1 MEVKMNKEI
10 QDYKESFFFG
20 LSMRQCFFSL
30 LAVAAATGVYLGL
43 KDLLGTEITGWMSV
57 LAVAPLAAF
66 RFFTLHQMI
75 LEKFSWGGG
84 KFGILYS
91 KELVFRSENLY
102 VQCLDEMRQAGIRS
116 CENGAEVIEKKRSK
130 KNRRQKQTVKKS
142 KGRGDAV
149 D

>member
-57 LAVAPLAAF
+57 LAAAPFAGCG
-66 RFFTLHQMI
+66 FFTYHQMT
-75 LEKFSWGGG
+75 LEQFAWAWIKSE
-84 KFGILYS
+84 ILYP
-91 KELVFRSENLY
+91 KKLVFRSENLY

-130 KNRRQKQTVKKS
+130 KNRRQNQTVKKS

>member
-57 LAVAPLAAF
+57 LAAAPFAGCG
-66 RFFTLHQMI
+66 FFTYHQMT
-75 LEKFSWGGG
+75 LEQFAWAWIKSE
-84 KFGILYS
+84 ILYP
-91 KELVFRSENLY
+91 KKLVFRSENLY

-130 KNRRQKQTVKKS
+130 KNRRQEQTVKKS

>member
-57 LAVAPLAAF
+57 LAAAPFAGCG
-66 RFFTLHQMI
+66 FFTYHQMT
-75 LEKFSWGGG
+75 LEQFAWAWIKSE
-84 KFGILYS
+84 ILYP
-91 KELVFRSENLY
+91 KKLVFRSENLY

-142 KGRGDAV
+142 KGRGDTV

>member
-1 MEVKMNKEI
+1 
-10 QDYKESFFFG
+10 G

-57 LAVAPLAAF
+57 LAAAPFAGCG
-66 RFFTLHQMI
+66 FFTYHQMT
-75 LEKFSWGGG
+75 LEQFAWAWIKSE
-84 KFGILYS
+84 ILYP
-91 KELVFRSENLY
+91 KKLVFRSENLY

-142 KGRGDAV
+142 KGRGD
-149 D
+149 